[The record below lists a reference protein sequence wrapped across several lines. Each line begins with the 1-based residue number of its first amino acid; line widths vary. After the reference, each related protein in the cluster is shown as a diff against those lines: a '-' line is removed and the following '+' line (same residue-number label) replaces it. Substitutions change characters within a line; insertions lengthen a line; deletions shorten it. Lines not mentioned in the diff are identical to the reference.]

1 MNLNKILIKCLWALV
16 SGDSAWR
23 EGARNDQAIQFQFNS
38 TRGSVNPQSSAIN
51 EQFVKKEQSK

>member
-1 MNLNKILIKCLWALV
+1 MNLNKILIKCLGALV
-16 SGDSAWR
+16 SEDSAWR
-23 EGARNDQAIQFQFNS
+23 VMIRRE

>member
-1 MNLNKILIKCLWALV
+1 MNLNKILIKCLGALV
-16 SGDSAWR
+16 SEDSAWR
-23 EGARNDQAIQFQFNS
+23 KGPVMIRRE